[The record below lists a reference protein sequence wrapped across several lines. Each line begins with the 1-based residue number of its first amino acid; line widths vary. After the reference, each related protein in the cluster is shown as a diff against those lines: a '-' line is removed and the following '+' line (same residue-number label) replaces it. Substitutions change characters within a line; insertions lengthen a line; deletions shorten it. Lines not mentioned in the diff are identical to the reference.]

1 MKYKIHGATLASLK
15 MKTIEGGVDVVVA
28 AMPGCNGMA
37 ESIGWVRV
45 RSFNVLTLLFWKL
58 CLKNVATTQGVQ
70 LPGLTR
76 TFNLKVSPE
85 DEDMDQFLAGTTP
98 FHHSSFWLLTLVK
111 FKPNGTKQQYQDY
124 FQTSVLPSL
133 VHAGGHLIL
142 KLNDNVRTVINGG
155 GSLSD
160 YDACTIFFFPNPA
173 SYQSML
179 SKYQYVSGLNR
190 RHCIVATAEL
200 HAFDGQWHNKATP
213 TTPTTPT
220 TQPNFNL
227 DMSEPT
233 RLAQLK
239 IKNRV
244 KLNQITPNDPNR
256 FIQYLKDVRF
266 ASDPVWQLNLLKLE
280 PGNKYYMEYFAR
292 ANAAISHSNISG
304 NKGRKGGF
312 TFGCGPKGVHT
323 LAGRVKY
330 DLIACMKYPSR
341 DAFVQFVLSQNG
353 EQEDDSGAVEE
364 QQNNGHDRHVLR
376 TAGLQI
382 QGLISLSLGSGQ
394 GQDRPAA
401 LALTVSR
408 L

>member
-1 MKYKIHGATLASLK
+1 MPRCRGRGVHLAKPFRLPNTS
-15 MKTIEGGVDVVVA
+15 T
-28 AMPGCNGMA
+28 
-37 ESIGWVRV
+37 
-45 RSFNVLTLLFWKL
+45 FLL
-58 CLKNVATTQGVQ
+58 G
-70 LPGLTR
+70 
-76 TFNLKVSPE
+76 NLE
-85 DEDMDQFLAGTTP
+85 MDQFLAGTTP

-160 YDACTIFFFPNPA
+160 YDACTIYSFPSPA

-213 TTPTTPT
+213 TTPTTTPT

-292 ANAAISHSNISG
+292 ANAAISHSNVSG

-353 EQEDDSGAVEE
+353 EQEDSGAVEE

-394 GQDRPAA
+394 GQDTTPAA